1 MEINYRLLKLCDLSL
16 LQKVGRETYEP
27 YYPHIWK
34 EGGLDW
40 YMQRCF
46 GPTVLRSELVDPN
59 LEYWIAEDESGQI
72 IGFLKL
78 VLQKSVPDTP
88 IEQAL
93 YLEKVYLMPTFFGSG
108 VGQHLIHFA
117 KQRAQDL
124 KKEAVWLMVMKN
136 GPIQVY
142 ERAGY
147 KIIGAVHW
155 DFERMKEAERG
166 GWVMVCA
173 CREMD

>member
-1 MEINYRLLKLCDLSL
+1 MKINYRLLQLTDLPL
-16 LQKVGRETYEP
+16 LQKVGRETYVP

-40 YMQRCF
+40 YMERCF
-46 GPTVLRSELVDPN
+46 GNAVLGSELVDPN
-59 LEYWIAEDESGQI
+59 IEYWIAEDESGQI

-78 VLQKSVPDTP
+78 VLQKPVPDSR

-93 YLEKVYLMPTFFGSG
+93 YLEKVYLMPAYFGKG
-108 VGQHLIHFA
+108 VGQHLIRFA
-117 KQRAQDL
+117 KQRALDL
-124 KKEAVWLMVMKN
+124 NQAAVWLMVMKN

-147 KIIGAVHW
+147 KIVGEVHW